1 MVVNNLDNFSG
12 NMANGLDS
20 YFNQDGGEQTSV
32 SIEKLTCEELS
43 SMYTSLVDKMAVVS
57 AESEGKQFIVDPLA
71 QYQAELDLIMSRM
84 VNMGCPIMR
93 SDKVFRSLPPVE
105 PDVQTLTSIQQ
116 AGVTANPA
124 LFQKNAHIRRGFG
137 TGGSMHYTMHA
148 VNDSVHT
155 TANKGK
161 GALGNI
167 GNSIQKVGAT
177 AITLVNDA
185 LNGLFCGIGLTQ
197 LGNCKK
203 DNVAVIRLDEGY
215 SNAGGPAT
223 GGIAYVACP
232 TPGTTSSCKDL
243 LVAYNCWKAKYND
256 AVSGKYSGDPV
267 PTIVSNVNYLATM
280 LRNNSCGNYPN
291 VSMPKTKFAG
301 TEGVVATTK
310 VAAPAR
316 ASSATRQ
323 RFSNAGG
330 TMPAP
335 CPPAGPSCEYTLAAY
350 KCWMNH
356 YYTLS
361 TTGTAP
367 YSAKTIV
374 DNVNSLAEWLKK
386 NGCGHYAMV
395 AMPVTGGGVKGGS
408 INRSFPGSTT
418 LIPAAS
424 AKKSS
429 VTRQRFSNAAGS
441 PCGCQGAIPSGLK
454 NTPCRCGDENGKR
467 HGRPDLF
474 SNASGNESPCGC
486 KDKSSGNN
494 VPCPCMSGKPCPCK
508 SGAPCGCQGKEKSLP
523 ILIKPVNNDF

>member
-1 MVVNNLDNFSG
+1 MFVNNLDNFSG
-12 NMANGLDS
+12 NMAKGLDG
-20 YFNQDGGEQTSV
+20 YFNQDGGEQTGV
-32 SIEKLTCEELS
+32 SIEGLTCEELS
-43 SMYTSLVDKMAVVS
+43 SMYTGLVDKMAVVS

-84 VNMGCPIMR
+84 VNMGCPIMK

-105 PDVQTLTSIQQ
+105 PNVQTLTSIQE
-116 AGVTANPA
+116 AGVTANPSV
-124 LFQKNAHIRRGFG
+124 FQANAYMRRG
-137 TGGSMHYTMHA
+137 MHHTMHA

-215 SNAGGPAT
+215 
-223 GGIAYVACP
+223 
-232 TPGTTSSCKDL
+232 
-243 LVAYNCWKAKYND
+243 
-256 AVSGKYSGDPV
+256 
-267 PTIVSNVNYLATM
+267 
-280 LRNNSCGNYPN
+280 
-291 VSMPKTKFAG
+291 
-301 TEGVVATTK
+301 
-310 VAAPAR
+310 
-316 ASSATRQ
+316 
-323 RFSNAGG
+323 SNAGG

-408 INRSFPGSTT
+408 INRSFPASTT
-418 LIPAAS
+418 LIPAAP

-429 VTRQRFSNAAGS
+429 ATRQRFSNAAGS

>member
-1 MVVNNLDNFSG
+1 MFVNNLDNFSG
-12 NMANGLDS
+12 NMAKGLDS
-20 YFNQDGGEQTSV
+20 YFNQDGGEQTGV
-32 SIEKLTCEELS
+32 SIEGLTCEELS
-43 SMYTSLVDKMAVVS
+43 SMYTGLVDKMAVVS

-84 VNMGCPIMR
+84 VNMGCPIMK

-105 PDVQTLTSIQQ
+105 PNVQTLTSIQE

-124 LFQKNAHIRRGFG
+124 VFQASAYMRRGMLNN
-137 TGGSMHYTMHA
+137 MHHTMHA
-148 VNDSVHT
+148 VNDSAHT

-203 DNVAVIRLDEGY
+203 DKVAVIRMDEGY
-215 SNAGGPAT
+215 SNAGGP
-223 GGIAYVACP
+223 
-232 TPGTTSSCKDL
+232 
-243 LVAYNCWKAKYND
+243 
-256 AVSGKYSGDPV
+256 
-267 PTIVSNVNYLATM
+267 
-280 LRNNSCGNYPN
+280 R
-291 VSMPKTKFAG
+291 
-301 TEGVVATTK
+301 
-310 VAAPAR
+310 
-316 ASSATRQ
+316 
-323 RFSNAGG
+323 
-330 TMPAP
+330 PAP
-335 CPPAGPSCEYTLAAY
+335 CPPAGASCEYTLAAY

-374 DNVNSLAEWLKK
+374 DNVNSLAEWLNK

-408 INRSFPGSTT
+408 INRVFPAGTT
-418 LIPAAS
+418 PISAVAA
-424 AKKSS
+424 KTSS
-429 VTRQRFSNAAGS
+429 SNRQRFSNAAGEAG
-441 PCGCQGAIPSGLK
+441 PCGCGGTSSHKSK
-454 NTPCRCGDENGKR
+454 NTPCGCNEKNIG
-467 HGRPDLF
+467 GRKSRADLF
-474 SNASGNESPCGC
+474 SNA
-486 KDKSSGNN
+486 DGNN

-523 ILIKPVNNDF
+523 VLIKPVNNDF